1 MIIISLFGDRCSFR
15 DWSQAFLCNCYCV
28 FICLLVY
35 LPVSLSILIFCLW
48 VFVWLFV
55 LVCLFVDG
63 WSGVCLM
70 DCLFVIGWLFYC
82 LSFFV
87 CWPLSTQTLVPL
99 SCLYDCYCAF
109 VRLYICLSLF
119 VDRCPLRHWS
129 FCLQLIIHQDQ
140 SFLPFL

>member
-15 DWSQAFLCNCYCV
+15 DWSQPFCAIVSVFLFVCL
-28 FICLLVY
+28 FICLL
-35 LPVSLSILIFCLW
+35 FCVW
-48 VFVWLFV
+48 MFVWLFV
-55 LVCLFVDG
+55 LVCLFVVG